1 VKEHPNQ
8 RIAPLSKEA
17 EAEVYEQRYDNSKAK
32 RAFDMK
38 FRSFN
43 EMLKDYA
50 EFAFSYSK

>member
-1 VKEHPNQ
+1 VKEYPNQ
-8 RIAPLSKEA
+8 RIAPLSNEA
-17 EAEVYEQRYDNSKAK
+17 EAEDYEQRYDNSKAE

-38 FRSFN
+38 FRTFG